1 MRYALATILA
11 LAPLLAQA
19 QNDPLAEMQRLL
31 DEGFY
36 ALAAQFEGPRL
47 IAEFPDLPEAHFLFA
62 YALYLTGDARAAQ
75 ALRRALELS
84 GEPQPRYLWL
94 DGLLRAQ
101 EGDFAAA
108 KRLLESAFTQS
119 RTYVIAMDWGRV
131 AWQSG
136 DFADALRAFEAAA
149 QTEPGRCCEPWPHL
163 NRGRLLLL
171 EGRFQ
176 EALLAFDQ
184 ALDILDATDT
194 DGGLPSP
201 AYAEAFY
208 HLGRIHEALGDLAS
222 ATANYE
228 AARSSDPTHGPTLAA
243 LARLQERRAP

>member
-1 MRYALATILA
+1 MRYAIGTLA
-11 LAPLLAQA
+11 LLALLVQA
-19 QNDPLAEMQRLL
+19 QNDPLAEMQHLL

-47 IAEFPDLPEAHFLFA
+47 LAEFPDLAEAHFLHA
-62 YALYLTGDARAAQ
+62 HALYLTGDPRATQ
-75 ALRRALELS
+75 ALRRAMELS

-101 EGDFAAA
+101 EGDFVTA
-108 KRLLESAFTQS
+108 KRLLENAFTQS
-119 RTYVIAMDWGRV
+119 QAYVIAMDWGRI
-131 AWQSG
+131 AWQNG

-149 QTEPGRCCEPWPHL
+149 QTELGQCCEPWPHL
-163 NRGRLLLL
+163 SRGRLLLL

-176 EALLAFDQ
+176 EALLAFNK

-208 HLGRIHEALGDLAS
+208 RLGRTHEALGDLAA